1 MGLRLVVRELLRP
14 RDDTSPAD
22 SLASDPRTS
31 LATVV
36 GSVLAPASDRTPGEP
51 DETKILMTVSVSE
64 VADALRIGRARCY
77 ELIRLG
83 EISSVRLGR
92 SVRVPMAQLRAR
104 IDLLAASEEQEMLDI
119 DLPGAIRSSD
129 RSDFSRPPVR

>member
-14 RDDTSPAD
+14 RDNTSPAD

-36 GSVLAPASDRTPGEP
+36 RSVLAPASDRTPGEP
-51 DETKILMTVSVSE
+51 DETKILMTVRE

-83 EISSVRLGR
+83 EIPSVRLGR
-92 SVRVPMAQLRAR
+92 SVRVPVAQLRAR